1 MPGPHDPAFLARV
14 DPSEGR
20 SLKMRITDISILE
33 KRSIISCFLGLWHCL
48 APTHPKIDC
57 LNFRFQNPSVLSIN
71 SFYGNRCM
79 LSSTLGNK
87 WIWHLTHC
95 TDISWTSLVAQM
107 VKNLPAIQ
115 ETQVWFLG
123 HKDPLE
129 KGMATDSRILAWR
142 LPWMEEPSRLQSM
155 GSQRV
160 GHDWVTNTSTN
171 ISYTFYHKWPHSY
184 FKNRAFSW
192 LWVLH
197 PSLHLTSFGTSDGTP
212 YARTVPDIFTSES
225 NPTTACVAIWCSQL
239 RKLRFRGVHLLA

>member
-20 SLKMRITDISILE
+20 SLKMRITDISILQ

-95 TDISWTSLVAQM
+95 TDISWTSLVDQM

-129 KGMATDSRILAWR
+129 KGMATNSRILAWR

-171 ISYTFYHKWPHSY
+171 ISYTFYHKWPHPY

-192 LWVLH
+192 LCECFIH
-197 PSLHLTSFGTSDGTP
+197 PF
-212 YARTVPDIFTSES
+212 I
-225 NPTTACVAIWCSQL
+225 
-239 RKLRFRGVHLLA
+239 

>member
-48 APTHPKIDC
+48 APTHPRIDC
-57 LNFRFQNPSVLSIN
+57 LNFRFQNLSVLSIN

-142 LPWMEEPSRLQSM
+142 PPWMEDSSRLQSM

-160 GHDWVTNTSTN
+160 RHDWVTNTSTN
-171 ISYTFYHKWPHSY
+171 ISYTFYHKWSHPY

-192 LWVLH
+192 LCECFIH
-197 PSLHLTSFGTSDGTP
+197 PF
-212 YARTVPDIFTSES
+212 I
-225 NPTTACVAIWCSQL
+225 
-239 RKLRFRGVHLLA
+239 